1 MLSINRNENPIQMQS
16 QQILALLI
24 KYGQPHSTLQSVCI
38 PMKYNL
44 KIKLTQSLR
53 YMNYMG
59 KKSNTEKYILEKLDN
74 NARKETWETKL

>member
-1 MLSINRNENPIQMQS
+1 MYLFSSIINIYVRKSNSDAKSTIF
-16 QQILALLI
+16 ALLI

-38 PMKYNL
+38 PTKYNL

-74 NARKETWETKL
+74 NARKET

>member
-38 PMKYNL
+38 PTKYNL